1 MPDKRGGW
9 RGWLGAIGL
18 ALLLAVLIWAG
29 QLAGRHFGAVEDL
42 ITQLGHLG
50 PVFFV
55 VIYVV
60 ITPFGFPVSVLG
72 FAAGA
77 MFGVAAGSFILT
89 VAALLAAAVIYPL
102 GHRIL
107 RTRVLAY
114 AAARPKLD
122 AFVTLAVRDAAK
134 LMVLVRLSP
143 LNFALASYL
152 LSASGV
158 RLRTYL
164 AGTLLVLPS
173 AALQAYL
180 GYAARRLGRV
190 AGGLDASSRVDD
202 LLTLTGLIVG
212 LILLTV
218 IGNMAR
224 KAVQTAADKA
234 VDELPTQAEQS
245 PPERGH
251 KRT

>member
-1 MPDKRGGW
+1 M
-9 RGWLGAIGL
+9 LL
-18 ALLLAVLIWAG
+18 ALLIWGG
-29 QLAGRHFGAVEDL
+29 QYAGRRFDAIEEL
-42 ITQLGHLG
+42 IAQLGHFG

-55 VIYVV
+55 AVYVLL
-60 ITPFGFPVSVLG
+60 TPFGFPVSVLG

-77 MFGVAAGSFILT
+77 MFGVVGGSSILT
-89 VAALLAAAVIYPL
+89 VAALLVAAIIYPL

-107 RTRVLAY
+107 RTQVLAY

-122 AFVTLAVRDAAK
+122 AFVTLAARDAAK

-164 AGTLLVLPS
+164 VGTLLVIPS

-190 AGGLDASSRVDD
+190 AGGLDTSSRADD

-224 KAVQTAADKA
+224 KAAQTAADEA
-234 VDELPTQAEQS
+234 VSELSGEAKQS
-245 PPERGH
+245 PPEQGH